1 MQADKL
7 CRRYVCAVSSA
18 SDDENSHALLERLL
32 KTRDIQQP
40 VLLTEALKIY
50 IPQAVRLFTTR
61 VRTRRRLGGRQCEY
75 IAFSARAHNHRTG
88 RALTRLVPR
97 RGHHKVACRFPK
109 TPIKPVLEHVF
120 LSLSIYLEAYSVNSA
135 KRDSP

>member
-7 CRRYVCAVSSA
+7 CRRYVCAASSA

-61 VRTRRRLGGRQCEY
+61 VRTRRRLGGRQSEY
-75 IAFSARAHNHRTG
+75 IASRLGLTITELA
-88 RALTRLVPR
+88 ALLRVLY
-97 RGHHKVACRFPK
+97 HAEDI
-109 TPIKPVLEHVF
+109 IKLPAGF
-120 LSLSIYLEAYSVNSA
+120 LKHLSYLS
-135 KRDSP
+135 